1 MAPNPIE
8 GIGLHAIGA
17 TSASTCYLPYHKTKK
32 WSWVSY
38 WLVQS
43 LFAWILTPFVLAILT
58 IPDFFTVIHEAPSR
72 TLWLTFLFGAVY
84 GFGGM
89 SFGFATRYI
98 GYSLTYAISIGIS
111 AVLGTLL
118 PLIMHGTLTTYFQQV
133 GGHII
138 GLGMLIAIIGVG
150 LCGLAGFRKEQE
162 IKLKHISQQPDA
174 TRQSFNMRTGLL
186 LAIAAGV
193 LSGIFN
199 IALEYGQPISD
210 IAAKKGAG
218 IFEGN
223 AKLIIA
229 TSGCFVINL
238 IWFTILA
245 IKEKRFKEFSSA
257 HYTPSDN
264 SNTTTTPQKPARLW
278 KNLCWSSFGGILW
291 CMQFFFYGLG
301 HVKMGSLQFAS
312 WVIHMSML
320 IFFSFLVGIGMKEWK
335 NVSKK
340 TYGTLI
346 IALVT
351 LAISFIIMS
360 YAGM

>member
-1 MAPNPIE
+1 MAPSPLE

-17 TSASTCYLPYHKTKK
+17 TSASTCYLPFHKTRK

-38 WLVQS
+38 WLIQS
-43 LFAWILTPFVLAILT
+43 LFAWILTPLILAVLT
-58 IPDFFTVIHEAPSR
+58 VPDFFTVIQETPTR
-72 TLWLTFLFGAVY
+72 VLWLTFIFGAVY

-89 SFGFATRYI
+89 SFGLSTRYI

-111 AVLGTLL
+111 AVLGTIL
-118 PLIMHGTLTTYFQQV
+118 P
-133 GGHII
+133 
-138 GLGMLIAIIGVG
+138 MLIDGTINSYFDKPGSGLITVGMVIALIGVA
-150 LCGLAGFRKEQE
+150 LCGLAGFKKEQE
-162 IKLKHISQQPDA
+162 IKAQDSQGQK
-174 TRQSFNMRTGLL
+174 TQFNMRFGLF

-199 IALEYGQPISD
+199 IALEFGQPISD
-210 IAAKKGAG
+210 IARQKGAG

-223 AKLIIA
+223 AKMIIA
-229 TSGCFVINL
+229 TSGCFVVNF
-238 IWFTILA
+238 IWFTFLS
-245 IKEKRFKEFSSA
+245 IKEKRYKEFSSA
-257 HYTPSDN
+257 HYKSVDN
-264 SNTTTTPQKPARLW
+264 AATVENKATGSNLLI
-278 KNLCWSSFGGILW
+278 KNLSWSALGGILW

-320 IFFSFLVGIGMKEWK
+320 IFFSFVVGMLMKEWK
-335 NVSKK
+335 NVSRK
-340 TYGTLI
+340 TYGVLI
-346 IALVT
+346 VALIT

>member
-1 MAPNPIE
+1 MMAPNPIE

-17 TSASTCYLPYHKTKK
+17 TSASTCYLPFHKTRK

-43 LFAWILTPFVLAILT
+43 LFAWILTPLALALLT
-58 IPDFFTVIHEAPSR
+58 IPDFFGIISQTPSR
-72 TLWLTFLFGAVY
+72 ILWLTFLFGGIY

-118 PLIMHGTLTTYFQQV
+118 PLVMHGTIKTYFQQP
-133 GGHII
+133 GSHII
-138 GLGMLIAIIGVG
+138 GIGMIIAIAGVG
-150 LCGLAGFRKEQE
+150 LCGWAGFKKEQE
-162 IKLKHISQQPDA
+162 IKTQSSTAQRQQH
-174 TRQSFNMRTGLL
+174 FNMRVGLA
-186 LAIAAGV
+186 LAIIAGI

-199 IALEYGQPISD
+199 IALELGQPISD
-210 IAAKKGAG
+210 LAAQKGAG

-229 TSGCFVINL
+229 TSGCFLVNFV
-238 IWFTILA
+238 WFSILGFRQ
-245 IKEKRFKEFSSA
+245 KHFKEFSAANYKGLAADSK
-257 HYTPSDN
+257 TRGPL
-264 SNTTTTPQKPARLW
+264 QLL
-278 KNLCWSSFGGILW
+278 KNLLWSSLGGILW

-301 HVKMGSLQFAS
+301 HVKMGGLQFAS

-320 IFFSFLVGIGMKEWK
+320 IFFSFLVGLAMKEWK
-335 NVSKK
+335 AVSRR
-340 TYGTLI
+340 TYAVLI
-346 IALVT
+346 TALIT
-351 LAISFIIMS
+351 LALSFIIMS
-360 YAGM
+360 SAGM